1 MTRIVVT
8 NYTNLLNMNIMLIE
22 YLFINCDLLRFLKS
36 MLFKDQ
42 GNQVLII
49 LAERISIE
57 SKSEIA
63 ID

>member
-1 MTRIVVT
+1 
-8 NYTNLLNMNIMLIE
+8 MNIMLIE
-22 YLFINCDLLRFLKS
+22 YFYINWDLLRFLKS
-36 MLFKDQ
+36 MFNKDQ